1 MADKK
6 FLLRLDQGLYDQI
19 ANKAKSESRSV
30 NNYIVHLLEK
40 STNNETLENRQ
51 FVGRTIQGREILEDS
66 GLVSVNGIYYRYI
79 LSNVKSVSQ
88 DRLYTIIEATGN
100 ILTLKELK

>member
-6 FLLRLDQGLYDQI
+6 FLLRLDQALYDQV
-19 ANKAKSESRSV
+19 ANRAKSESRSV
-30 NNYIVHLLEK
+30 NNYIVHLLEE
-40 STNNETLENRQ
+40 STKEETLEHRQ
-51 FVGRTIQGREILEDS
+51 FVGRTIQGSEILTDS

-79 LSNVKSVSQ
+79 LSNVKSVNQ

-100 ILTLKELK
+100 ILTLEELK

>member
-6 FLLRLDQGLYDQI
+6 FLLRLDQALYDQI
-19 ANKAKSESRSV
+19 AARAKTESRSV

-40 STNNETLENRQ
+40 STKNESLEGRQ
-51 FVGRTIQGREILEDS
+51 FVGRTIQGSDILTDS

-79 LSNVKSVSQ
+79 LANTKSINEDS
-88 DRLYTIIEATGN
+88 LYTIIEANGN
-100 ILTLKELK
+100 ILTLEELK